1 MPCRQFMTGYETAI
15 LIGDDH
21 ACLTH
26 FTLASGAQSGWND
39 HKYRHALITTT
50 DSPFLLKN
58 RDGSE
63 HMCMLPASLAFDRPA
78 GLSHN
83 EINIGDHTNNWL
95 RDERKNSAETLPD
108 NPSATISQP
117 LPENTTPIRKS
128 KTNIAEVMDTPQSW
142 VCHFSAPPG
151 AQTGWRHHNY
161 DYVVSFA
168 TNCQIR
174 YEHPDNSELDRTI
187 TAGTTHMHTAG
198 LHQNIINTCKNV
210 LVFIEADVKPISQ
223 YR

>member
-1 MPCRQFMTGYETAI
+1 MTGYETTI
-15 LIGDDH
+15 LIGNDN

-26 FTLASGAQSGWND
+26 FTLASGAQSGWHD

-63 HMCMLPASLAFDRPA
+63 HMCMLPAGLAFNHPA
-78 GLSHN
+78 GPSHN
-83 EINIGDHTNNWL
+83 EINIGEHTNNWL
-95 RDERKNSAETLPD
+95 RVERKNSDETLPD
-108 NPSATISQP
+108 NPSASISQT

-128 KTNIAEVMDTPQSW
+128 KTNITEVMDTPQSR
-142 VCHFSAPPG
+142 VCHFSVPPG

-174 YEHPDNSELDRTI
+174 YEHPDTSELDRTI
-187 TAGTTHMHTAG
+187 AAGTTHIHTAG
-198 LHQNIINTCKNV
+198 LQQNIIKTGKNV
-210 LVFIEADVKPISQ
+210 LVFIEVEVQLISQ

>member
-1 MPCRQFMTGYETAI
+1 MTGYETTI
-15 LIGDDH
+15 LIDDEH

-26 FTLASGAQSGWND
+26 FTLASGAQSGWHD

-50 DSPFLLKN
+50 DSLFLLKN

-63 HMCMLPASLAFDRPA
+63 HMCMLPAGLAFDRPA

-83 EINIGDHTNNWL
+83 EINIGDHTNHWL
-95 RDERKNSAETLPD
+95 RVESKNTDETLPD
-108 NPSATISQP
+108 NLSATISQP
-117 LPENTTPIRKS
+117 LPENATPIRKF
-128 KTNIAEVMDTPQSW
+128 KTNITELMDTYQSR
-142 VCHFSAPPG
+142 VYHFRVPPG
-151 AQTGWRHHNY
+151 EQTGWRHHNY

-174 YEHPDNSELDRTI
+174 YEHPDTRKLDHTI
-187 TAGTTHMHTAG
+187 AAGTTHIHTAG
-198 LHQNIINTCKNV
+198 LHQNIINTGKNV
-210 LVFIEADVKPISQ
+210 IVFIEVEIKLKSQ